1 MQRAEC
7 RQQLSPGGTGL
18 RPGLEPGPVRTGP
31 AHGTVQVPSENLVT
45 RINTH
50 DILYIKTCVCHTT

>member
-7 RQQLSPGGTGL
+7 RQQPSQGGTGL

-31 AHGTVQVPSENLVT
+31 AHGTVQVPSEPSNQNQYT
-45 RINTH
+45 
-50 DILYIKTCVCHTT
+50 